1 MLSYIKAKPVEKLF
15 FEDFIHTVPP
25 APHYDDGTWLIELI
39 ARLRP
44 KKEETSDDAAKR
56 VSDLTRVLRKSPE
69 TLAKFKAY
77 ISFQIET
84 RNHVRLFTEEGV
96 NVRPSFFA
104 EVLRRLGEKILPPLY
119 NPTELADFLDA
130 CFCER
135 NDYLWVKAI
144 PNTLWL
150 ELWQLFNYGGAMNA
164 VGVFELSLLQS
175 ILVLSHRISA
185 MGLEPDLMNRIPAIE
200 HFQSPFLVM
209 DTEVGNFVELY
220 QKRLVKSENVTDEM
234 LTVQYE
240 RAMNSIAN
248 TMDCLEQIQ
257 ETQVVQG
264 VSMRLVYLLY
274 RIRRAVGRMRTLL
287 KLLSP
292 LEQINKST
300 LAISLFKE
308 LVRATNLSHNLK
320 EHFAENTSLLA
331 YKVAEH
337 TSSTG
342 EHYITSTRK
351 EYWDF
356 LVDAMGG
363 GFIIAFTNWVK
374 FLIAYLNAAP
384 LLGGI
389 LYSINYAG
397 SFLTMHVFHFSLATK
412 QPAMTASA
420 LARALDSDS
429 TNQHNLENTA
439 DLITKISRS
448 QFAAFLGN
456 LAVVL
461 PLAFSLSWIW
471 YFMSGSHIATE
482 EKAFYTI
489 ASFNPFTTLTVFYAA
504 LTGIILYLGSFVS
517 GYCDNFVMYGHLHA
531 RVRTH
536 RFWRRFISE
545 KRLDKIGKYLEQNLG
560 AIVGNLFLGF
570 ALGLTP
576 IIGQITGLPLD
587 VRHVTIASG
596 GSAIAFAKIWDKLSA
611 FEITATLLGV
621 FSVGLMNFLVSFG
634 LSLFVAIV
642 SRRVKFKEGRE
653 LIKLVGERFKQNPMQ
668 FFFPIKSEETSDL
681 KHSTA
686 HSLTPSV
693 K

>member
-1 MLSYIKAKPVEKLF
+1 MLSYIKVKPVEKLI
-15 FEDFIHTVPP
+15 FEDFIYTVPL
-25 APHYDDGTWLIELI
+25 APHYDDGKWLIELI

-44 KKEETSDDAAKR
+44 KKAETSDDVANR
-56 VSDLTRVLRKSPE
+56 LSELIQVLRKSPE
-69 TLAKFKAY
+69 TLANFKAY

-104 EVLRRLGEKILPPLY
+104 EVIGRLGEKILPPLY

-130 CFCER
+130 CFSER

-150 ELWQLFNYGGAMNA
+150 ELWQLFNHGGAMNA
-164 VGVFELSLLQS
+164 MSVFELSLLQS

-185 MGLEPDLMNRIPAIE
+185 MGLEPDLMKRIPSIE
-200 HFQSPFLVM
+200 HFASPFLVM
-209 DTEVGNFVELY
+209 DTEVGNYVELY
-220 QKRLVKSENVTDEM
+220 QKRLVKSETVTDET

-240 RAMNSIAN
+240 RAMNAIGN
-248 TMDCLEQIQ
+248 TMDCLMQVQ
-257 ETQVVQG
+257 ESQVVQG
-264 VSMRLVYLLY
+264 VSLRLVYLLY
-274 RIRRAVGRMRTLL
+274 RIRRAIDRMKTLL

-292 LEQINKST
+292 LEQVNKST
-300 LAISLFKE
+300 LGISLFKE

-320 EHFAENTSLLA
+320 EHFSENTSLLA

-342 EHYITSTRK
+342 EHYITTTRK

-384 LLGGI
+384 LVSGI
-389 LYSINYAG
+389 FYSINYAG

-429 TNQHNLENTA
+429 TNQRNLENTA

-471 YFMSGSHIATE
+471 YFISGSHIATE

-489 ASFNPFTTLTVFYAA
+489 ASFNPFTTLTVFYAS
-504 LTGIILYLGSFVS
+504 LTGVILYLGSFVS
-517 GYCDNFVMYGHLHA
+517 GYCDNFVMYGQLHA
-531 RVRTH
+531 RIRTH

-545 KRLDKIGKYLEQNLG
+545 KRLDKIGKVLEQNLG
-560 AIVGNLFLGF
+560 AIMGNLFLGF

-587 VRHVTIASG
+587 VRHVTIAGG
-596 GSAIAFAKIWDKLSA
+596 GSAIAFAAIWNKLSA
-611 FEITATLLGV
+611 FEIIATLLGV
-621 FSVGLMNFLVSFG
+621 FSVGLLNFLVSFG

-642 SRRVKFKEGRE
+642 SRRVNFKDGRA
-653 LIKLVGERFKQNPMQ
+653 LIGLVGERFKQNPMQ
-668 FFFPIKSEETSDL
+668 FFFPSKSANTTESS
-681 KHSTA
+681 HSTA
-686 HSLTPSV
+686 HSLTPSI

>member
-1 MLSYIKAKPVEKLF
+1 MLSYIKAKPVEKLI
-15 FEDFIHTVPP
+15 FEDFIYTVPL
-25 APHYDDGTWLIELI
+25 APYYDDGKWLIELI

-56 VSDLTRVLRKSPE
+56 LSDLIQVLRKSPE

-104 EVLRRLGEKILPPLY
+104 EIFRRIGEKILPPLY

-135 NDYLWVKAI
+135 NDHLWVKAI
-144 PNTLWL
+144 PNALWL
-150 ELWQLFNYGGAMNA
+150 ELWQLFNHGDAINA
-164 VGVFELSLLQS
+164 ISVFELSLLQS
-175 ILVLSHRISA
+175 ILILSHRISA
-185 MGLEPDLMNRIPAIE
+185 MGLEPDLMNRIPSIE
-200 HFQSPFLVM
+200 HAQSPFLVM
-209 DTEVGNFVELY
+209 DTEVGNYVELY
-220 QKRLVKSENVTDEM
+220 QKQLVKSAHITEEM

-240 RAMNSIAN
+240 RAMNAIAK
-248 TMDCLEQIQ
+248 TMDCVAQVQ
-257 ETQVVQG
+257 ETQAVQG
-264 VSMRLVYLLY
+264 VSLRLVYLLY
-274 RIRRAVGRMRTLL
+274 RIRRAVERMKILL

-292 LEQINKST
+292 LEQINKPA
-300 LAISLFKE
+300 LALSLFKE
-308 LVRATNLSHNLK
+308 LIRAVNLSRDLK
-320 EHFAENTSLLA
+320 EHFFENTSLLA

-342 EHYITSTRK
+342 EHYITTTRR
-351 EYWDF
+351 EYWNF

-374 FLIAYLNAAP
+374 FLISYLNAAP
-384 LLGGI
+384 LVSGV

-397 SFLTMHVFHFSLATK
+397 SFITMHIFHFSLATK

-420 LARALDSDS
+420 LARSLDSTSS
-429 TNQHNLENTA
+429 TNHNLENTA

-456 LAVVL
+456 LSVVL
-461 PLAFSLSWIW
+461 PLAFALSWIW
-471 YFMSGSHIATE
+471 YFISGSHIATE

-489 ASFNPFTTLTVFYAA
+489 ASFNPFTTLTFFYAA
-504 LTGIILYLGSFVS
+504 LTGVILYLGSFVS
-517 GYCDNFVMYGHLHA
+517 GYCDNFVMYGQLHA
-531 RVRTH
+531 RIRTH

-545 KRLDKIGKYLEQNLG
+545 KRLDKIGKVLEQNLG

-587 VRHVTIASG
+587 VRHVTIAGG

-611 FEITATLLGV
+611 FEITATLLGI

-653 LIKLVGERFKQNPMQ
+653 LIRLVGERFKQNPMQ
-668 FFFPIKSEETSDL
+668 FFFPIKSKEISDSN
-681 KHSTA
+681 HSTA

>member
-1 MLSYIKAKPVEKLF
+1 MLSYIKAKPVEKLL
-15 FEDFIHTVPP
+15 FEGFIHTVPL
-25 APHYDDGTWLIELI
+25 APYYDDGNWLIELI
-39 ARLRP
+39 AYLRP
-44 KKEETSDDAAKR
+44 KKEETNDDAAKR
-56 VSDLTRVLRKSPE
+56 VSDLIRVLRKSPE

-104 EVLRRLGEKILPPLY
+104 EVLGRLGEKILPPLY

-130 CFCER
+130 CFSER

-150 ELWQLFNYGGAMNA
+150 ELWQLFTHGGAMNA

-185 MGLEPDLMNRIPAIE
+185 MGLEPDLMNRIPSIE

-220 QKRLVKSENVTDEM
+220 QKRLVKSETVTDEM

-240 RAMNSIAN
+240 RAMNAIGN
-248 TMDCLEQIQ
+248 TMDCLVHVQ
-257 ETQVVQG
+257 EAQVVQG

-274 RIRRAVGRMRTLL
+274 RIRRAIERMKTLL

-308 LVRATNLSHNLK
+308 LVRAANLSHNLK

-342 EHYITSTRK
+342 EHYITTTRK

-429 TNQHNLENTA
+429 TNQRNLENTA

-471 YFMSGSHIATE
+471 YFISGSHIATE

-517 GYCDNFVMYGHLHA
+517 GYCDNFVMYGQLHA
-531 RVRTH
+531 RIRTH

-587 VRHVTIASG
+587 VRHVTIAGG

-611 FEITATLLGV
+611 FEIIATLLGV
-621 FSVGLMNFLVSFG
+621 FSVGLLNFLVSFG

-642 SRRVKFKEGRE
+642 SRRVKFKEGRT
-653 LIKLVGERFKQNPMQ
+653 LIGLVGERFKQKPIQ
-668 FFFPIKSEETSDL
+668 FFFPPKSVSTTGPS
-681 KHSTA
+681 HSEA
-686 HSLTPSV
+686 HSLMPSV

>member
-1 MLSYIKAKPVEKLF
+1 MLSYLKAKPVEKLI
-15 FEDFIHTVPP
+15 FEDFIHTVPL
-25 APHYDDGTWLIELI
+25 APHYDDGKWLIEFI
-39 ARLRP
+39 ACLRP

-56 VSDLTRVLRKSPE
+56 LSDLIQVLRKSPE
-69 TLAKFKAY
+69 TLANFKAY

-84 RNHVRLFTEEGV
+84 RHHVRLFTEVGV
-96 NVRPSFFA
+96 NVRPSFFS
-104 EVLRRLGEKILPPLY
+104 EIFKRLAEKILPPLY

-135 NDYLWVKAI
+135 KDYLWVKAI

-150 ELWQLFNYGGAMNA
+150 ELWQLFNHGGAMNA

-175 ILVLSHRISA
+175 ILILSHRISA
-185 MGLEPDLMNRIPAIE
+185 MGLEPDLMKRIPSIE

-209 DTEVGNFVELY
+209 DTEVGNYVELY
-220 QKRLVKSENVTDEM
+220 QKRLAKSAQVTDEM
-234 LTVQYE
+234 LVVQYE
-240 RAMNSIAN
+240 RAMQAIGN
-248 TMDCLEQIQ
+248 TMDCLVQVQ
-257 ETQVVQG
+257 EAQVVQG
-264 VSMRLVYLLY
+264 VSLQLVYLLY
-274 RIRRAVGRMRTLL
+274 RIRRAVERMKTLL

-292 LEQINKST
+292 LERANKST
-300 LAISLFKE
+300 LGVSLFKE

-342 EHYITSTRK
+342 EHYITTTRK

-384 LLGGI
+384 RAGGI

-429 TNQHNLENTA
+429 TNQRNLENTA

-471 YFMSGSHIATE
+471 YFISGSHIATE

-489 ASFNPFTTLTVFYAA
+489 ASFNPFTTLTIFYAA
-504 LTGIILYLGSFVS
+504 LTGMILYLGSFVS
-517 GYCDNFVMYGHLHA
+517 GYYDNFVMYGQLHA
-531 RVRTH
+531 RIRTH

-545 KRLDKIGKYLEQNLG
+545 NTLDKIGKYLEQNLG
-560 AIVGNLFLGF
+560 AIMGNLFLGF

-587 VRHVTIASG
+587 VRHVTIAGG

-611 FEITATLLGV
+611 FEITATLLGI

-642 SRRVKFKEGRE
+642 SRRVKFKEGRA

-668 FFFPIKSEETSDL
+668 FFFPPKSVETSEPS
-681 KHSTA
+681 HSTA